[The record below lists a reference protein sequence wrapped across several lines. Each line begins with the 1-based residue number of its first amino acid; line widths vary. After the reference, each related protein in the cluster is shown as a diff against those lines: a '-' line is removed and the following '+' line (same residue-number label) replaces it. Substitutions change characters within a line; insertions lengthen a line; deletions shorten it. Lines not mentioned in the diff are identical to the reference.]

1 MHDHIEQLKA
11 IMEQK
16 LAIVTEIEDIMHY
29 MEYALDNDDLDLL
42 ERSIEDRALAI
53 DDYNHLEE
61 KYQDL
66 AKNLDDKTVLE
77 ELSQPIYDILKN
89 VQQRDKDI
97 VNQVE
102 QLYEKSKSD
111 MKAQSQSRK
120 ATNGY
125 LGAIGAQGRLYDT
138 KK

>member
-1 MHDHIEQLKA
+1 MHEHIEQLKA
-11 IMEQK
+11 IVEQK

-42 ERSIEDRALAI
+42 ERSIEDRAVAI
-53 DDYNHLEE
+53 DDYNQLEE

-66 AKNLDDKTVLE
+66 TKNLDDKTVLE
-77 ELSQPIYDILKN
+77 ELNQPIYDILKT
-89 VQQRDKDI
+89 VQQRDNAM
-97 VNQVE
+97 VQAVE

-111 MKAQSQSRK
+111 MRVHSQSRK

-125 LGAIGAQGRLYDT
+125 LGAAGAQGRLYDT

>member
-11 IMEQK
+11 IVEQK

-29 MEYALDNDDLDLL
+29 MEYALTNDDLDLL
-42 ERSIEDRALAI
+42 EKSIEDRAIAI
-53 DDYNHLEE
+53 EDYDRLEK
-61 KYQDL
+61 KYQEL
-66 AKNLDDKTVLE
+66 AKNLEDKTILE
-77 ELSQPIYDILKN
+77 EMSQPIYDILKT
-89 VQQRDKDI
+89 VQQRDIKM
-97 VNQVE
+97 VNQIE

-111 MKAQSQSRK
+111 MKVHNQSRK

-125 LGAIGAQGRLYDT
+125 FGAVGSQGRRYDT